1 MTAKVKELAEAYGR
15 KEEELN
21 KNEEFKKYIESSI
34 KSEKTVKYIVEN
46 AKIK

>member
-1 MTAKVKELAEAYGR
+1 MNARIKELAEAYGR
-15 KEEELN
+15 KEDELS